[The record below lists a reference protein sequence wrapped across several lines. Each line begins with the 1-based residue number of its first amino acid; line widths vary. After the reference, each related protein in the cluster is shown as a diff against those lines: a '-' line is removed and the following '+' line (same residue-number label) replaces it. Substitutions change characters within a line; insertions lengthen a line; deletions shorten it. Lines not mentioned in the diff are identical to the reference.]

1 MTITLDGKT
10 FPVRATMRAWK
21 NFEDATGVKVSQIE
35 SDDVTKIPTLV
46 YYFVQ
51 EGCTKQGMKFDMA
64 LDDFLGL
71 IEISDLEALSKVVEA
86 SMSPKSEKKT
96 TEQVSSVGM
105 K

>member
-1 MTITLDGKT
+1 MTVTLDGKT

-21 NFEDATGVKVSQIE
+21 NFEEATGVKVSQIA

-46 YYFVQ
+46 FYFVQ
-51 EGCTKQGMKFDMA
+51 EGCAKQGMQFDMS
-64 LDDFLGL
+64 LDDFLNL
-71 IEISDLEALSKVVEA
+71 IEISDLQKLSEVVEE

-96 TEQVSSVGM
+96 TEVLNSVGT